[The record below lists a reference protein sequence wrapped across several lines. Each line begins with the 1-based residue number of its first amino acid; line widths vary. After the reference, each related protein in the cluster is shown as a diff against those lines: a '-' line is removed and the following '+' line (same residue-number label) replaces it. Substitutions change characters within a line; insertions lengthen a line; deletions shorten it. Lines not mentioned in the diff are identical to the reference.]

1 MSELRRADAALT
13 EQDKTDIRRD
23 LGLGTAAV
31 ANVPASGNAASGE
44 VVKGNDTRLSDPRTP
59 TTHSH
64 TAAQVTDF
72 AAAADA
78 RIAAASVNALADID
92 VTSPSVGQV
101 LKWNGAAWVND
112 TDDTA
117 AVGGATN
124 LSYTP
129 SPTGGTVHSDT
140 GADATVPLSDGT
152 NAGLLAPAQH
162 AKLAGVAANATANSS
177 DATLLARANHTGTQA
192 ASTISDFSAAADARI
207 SAAVSVTV
215 ASAAQGTDAREWTAA
230 TVDQA
235 EAEAGAATTRRA
247 WTAQRVAQ
255 AIAAQ
260 VATWWTSISTA
271 AGRALVTAADAAAQR
286 TALGLGSAA
295 TTAASAYATEA
306 QGTKADGAAQIAG
319 DLGGTAAAP
328 VVSKVNGVA
337 ISGTPTAGQ
346 VPTATS
352 GTAATWQTPSGGGL
366 PTGVSSPGDGA
377 LDFATGSIT
386 TSRPSINITQTWN
399 AGAVAFTGLRM
410 NITKTAAAANSLLI
424 DLQKGGSSLLS
435 VREDGLLGFTAALSA
450 HHYLSVGLTEFS
462 DTTRLC
468 WSSSSVPYGLAD
480 VGFSRNAAGI
490 IEINSSTAGT
500 YRDLK
505 LRNLI
510 ATEGTQLTALTV
522 GTLPAA
528 ASNTW
533 KSCAVSDA
541 NAPTVGAT
549 VASGGSAKAVV
560 RSNGTNWIVTEVI

>member
-44 VVKGNDTRLSDPRTP
+44 VVKGNDTRLSDTRTP

-207 SAAVSVTV
+207 SAAVGVTV
-215 ASAAQGTDAREWTAA
+215 ASAAQGTDARDWNAA

-235 EAEAGAATTRRA
+235 EAEAGTATTRRA

-255 AIAAQ
+255 AIATQ
-260 VATWWTSISTA
+260 VAAWWAALTVGPSKITMSTA
-271 AGRALVTAADAAAQR
+271 RLLGR
-286 TALGLGSAA
+286 
-295 TTAASAYATEA
+295 TTAGS
-306 QGTKADGAAQIAG
+306 GGAEE
-319 DLGGTAAAP
+319 
-328 VVSKVNGVA
+328 
-337 ISGTPTAGQ
+337 ISVGSGLLLTAGTLSA
-346 VPTATS
+346 TAS
-352 GTAATWQTPSGGGL
+352 GGL
-366 PTGVSSPGDGA
+366 PTGVTSPGDGA
-377 LDFATGSIT
+377 LDFATGAIT
-386 TSRPSINITQTWN
+386 ASRPSINVAQTWN
-399 AGAVAFTGLRM
+399 NAG
-410 NITKTAAAANSLLI
+410 
-424 DLQKGGSSLLS
+424 
-435 VREDGLLGFTAALSA
+435 
-450 HHYLSVGLTEFS
+450 
-462 DTTRLC
+462 
-468 WSSSSVPYGLAD
+468 VPFEAD
-480 VGFSRNAAGI
+480 VVNVT
-490 IEINSSTAGT
+490 NTAS
-500 YRDLK
+500 
-505 LRNLI
+505 
-510 ATEGTQLTALTV
+510 
-522 GTLPAA
+522 AA
-528 ASNTW
+528 ASNVIHR
-533 KSCAVSDA
+533 KV
-541 NAPTVGAT
+541 
-549 VASGGSAKAVV
+549 GGSTVFRVQRDGAIYSGSSLSIRPNGSGYTFYDPFGNSIAAATTYQLSVAYDLKIGSATGGSVLTATLGPNSLSQESG
-560 RSNGTNWIVTEVI
+560 SNTQGYYLVHVGGTNYERLALRSVTGASAQIATQAGGTGTRRNLELSAPQVSIDGLLLPNQRTNATEPSWVNGAAYFNTDLDKLRIGGASAWETVTSA

>member
-117 AVGGATN
+117 SGGGATN

-207 SAAVSVTV
+207 SAAVGVTV

-235 EAEAGAATTRRA
+235 EAEAGT
-247 WTAQRVAQ
+247 
-255 AIAAQ
+255 
-260 VATWWTSISTA
+260 
-271 AGRALVTAADAAAQR
+271 
-286 TALGLGSAA
+286 
-295 TTAASAYATEA
+295 
-306 QGTKADGAAQIAG
+306 
-319 DLGGTAAAP
+319 
-328 VVSKVNGVA
+328 
-337 ISGTPTAGQ
+337 
-346 VPTATS
+346 
-352 GTAATWQTPSGGGL
+352 
-366 PTGVSSPGDGA
+366 
-377 LDFATGSIT
+377 
-386 TSRPSINITQTWN
+386 
-399 AGAVAFTGLRM
+399 
-410 NITKTAAAANSLLI
+410 
-424 DLQKGGSSLLS
+424 
-435 VREDGLLGFTAALSA
+435 
-450 HHYLSVGLTEFS
+450 
-462 DTTRLC
+462 
-468 WSSSSVPYGLAD
+468 
-480 VGFSRNAAGI
+480 
-490 IEINSSTAGT
+490 
-500 YRDLK
+500 
-505 LRNLI
+505 
-510 ATEGTQLTALTV
+510 
-522 GTLPAA
+522 
-528 ASNTW
+528 
-533 KSCAVSDA
+533 
-541 NAPTVGAT
+541 
-549 VASGGSAKAVV
+549 
-560 RSNGTNWIVTEVI
+560 